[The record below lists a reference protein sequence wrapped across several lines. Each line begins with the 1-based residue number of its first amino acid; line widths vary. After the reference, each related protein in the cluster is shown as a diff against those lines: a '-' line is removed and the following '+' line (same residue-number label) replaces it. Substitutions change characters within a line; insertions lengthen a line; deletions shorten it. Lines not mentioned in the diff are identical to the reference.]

1 MKNYRTNKISHWEQQ
16 FYTVQWTGDPTPSSL
31 NILPNKTIKQLIV
44 ELGKLTT
51 LSDYKHFN
59 VKIQH
64 LNPTTESFYL
74 YKCTADLTD
83 FTGFSSFST
92 LQKKIHVQFCQTV
105 QQQKINRSSI
115 ERQQFINTPNH
126 QQSTNLAI
134 ELYWFDWKNNN
145 NNLNVL
151 PRIVCYVKT
160 RTVVK
165 HHFHSFF

>member
-92 LQKKIHVQFCQTV
+92 LQKKIHVQFLPNCSTTENQQIFNRTSTV
-105 QQQKINRSSI
+105 HQHTKSSAINKFSHRIILIWLKKQQQQFECFTKNRMLC
-115 ERQQFINTPNH
+115 EDAH
-126 QQSTNLAI
+126 
-134 ELYWFDWKNNN
+134 
-145 NNLNVL
+145 
-151 PRIVCYVKT
+151 CC
-160 RTVVK
+160 
-165 HHFHSFF
+165 